1 MNIERVNDAKQARV
15 RLGIAW
21 LTHLFTIAPV
31 ASIVY
36 ATKTGNWV
44 PTLAATGVAVVGVP
58 LAALDLGFTLAVA
71 PPVTSAV
78 LLTTA
83 TTSKRNKLGI
93 IDPLQADSI
102 YYEELQSPNVNTHVT
117 GNVTL

>member
-1 MNIERVNDAKQARV
+1 MNIERLNDSKQARV

-21 LTHLFTIAPV
+21 LTHLFTVAPV
-31 ASIVY
+31 ASVVY
-36 ATKTGNWV
+36 SVKTGNWV

-102 YYEELQSPNVNTHVT
+102 YFEEIQNNTPSTNVT
-117 GNVTL
+117 GNVTA